1 VIDIVTI
8 SDLEGARGDLLVLP
22 VYEDRVWGPGAEAV
36 VESLG
41 DWLDGY
47 FDRLDFTGKVGQ
59 TAAVPDTRGSRG
71 GEASPGAAGFERIL
85 FLGLGAEADAN
96 TLRKAAGTAG
106 RAAARYGRVVTTL
119 TQVDIDGVGDV
130 VVNGFLLGQY
140 TFGKYLSKP
149 KPAETTELVLVG
161 EVAADEIERGKVVA
175 AGVSLARDLVNE
187 PAGSKKPEVLA
198 GIAADMAAAAGIS
211 VKIYDEEEIEAEGF
225 GGLRAVSL
233 GATNPPRM
241 VVLSYEPE
249 GATKSLA
256 LVGKGI
262 VFDSGGLSIKPA
274 AGMETMKTDMS
285 GAAAVFGAVQA
296 IAELGVPVNVTGIAP
311 LTENMTG
318 GAAQRP
324 GDIFTARNGKT
335 VEVLNTDAEGRLV
348 LADGLS
354 LAVEEEPDLI
364 VDVATLTGACMVAL
378 GKKVA
383 GVFGYDDDAVAQ
395 VEAAAGRAGE
405 KVWRLPFEKEYRSK
419 LDSPIADVKNIGDR
433 FGGAITAALFLAEFT
448 AERPWVHLDIAG
460 PARAENDDGYITKGG
475 TGFAVS
481 TLIAL
486 AEDMALT

>member
-1 VIDIVTI
+1 MMNIATVP
-8 SDLEGARGDLLVLP
+8 DLEGASGDLLILP
-22 VYEDRVWGPGAEAV
+22 VFEERVWGPGAAEV
-36 VESLG
+36 VQNLGGWLES
-41 DWLDGY
+41 Y
-47 FDRLDFTGKVGQ
+47 FDGLDFTGKVGQ
-59 TAAVPDTRGSRG
+59 TAAVPGVD
-71 GEASPGAAGFERIL
+71 GFGRIL
-85 FLGLGAEADAN
+85 FVGLGAEADAD
-96 TLRKAAGTAG
+96 TLRKVAGIGG
-106 RAAARYGRVVTTL
+106 RAAVRYARVVTTL
-119 TQVDIDGVGDV
+119 AQLEIDGAGDAV
-130 VVNGFLLGQY
+130 VYGFLLGQY
-140 TFGKYLSKP
+140 TFDKYLSKP
-149 KPAETTELVLVG
+149 KPAQTTDLVLVG
-161 EVAADEIERGKVVA
+161 HTDAADIERGKVVA
-175 AGVSLARDLVNE
+175 AGVALARDLINE
-187 PAGSKKPEVLA
+187 PAGGKKPEVLA
-198 GIAADMAAAAGIS
+198 GTAADMAAAAGIGIK
-211 VKIYDEEEIEAEGF
+211 VYDEAEIEAEGF

-241 VVLSYEPE
+241 VVLDYQPE

-274 AGMETMKTDMS
+274 SGMETMKTDMS
-285 GAAAVFGAVQA
+285 GAAAVFGAVKA
-296 IAELGVPVNVTGIAP
+296 IAELEIAVNVIAIAP

-354 LAVEEEPDLI
+354 LAVEGEPDLI

-383 GVFGYDDDAVAQ
+383 GVFGYDDDVLTQ
-395 VEAAAGRAGE
+395 VEAAAARAGE
-405 KVWRLPFEKEYRSK
+405 KVWRMPFEKEYRSK

-433 FGGAITAALFLAEFT
+433 YGGAITAALFLAEFT
-448 AERPWVHLDIAG
+448 DERPWAHLDIAG

-481 TLIAL
+481 TLVAL
-486 AEDMALT
+486 AEDMAG